1 VQILLKLFDVTLGPR
16 LLLQHRTLVLHLLK
30 RNIAARYRG
39 SVLGLFWSFANP
51 LLMLSVYTFV
61 FGIVFKARWG
71 QESFGNN
78 PAAFPLL
85 MFCGMAVF
93 NIFSESV
100 NTSPS
105 LIVGNPSFVKKVI
118 FPLEI
123 LPICNVITSLVF
135 GLAWFAL
142 LFVGTA
148 YFLGALSWTMLLL
161 PLTLLPM
168 IFIAMG
174 VSLLLASLGVYLRD
188 IQQLVNIATQILF
201 FMTPI
206 FYPIQVVPE
215 KYRWVLQCN
224 PLSVIVEQTRGLFL
238 FGQVPDVKALLLIYI
253 VALVV
258 FQLGLVWF
266 VKIKKGF
273 ADVL

>member
-1 VQILLKLFDVTLGPR
+1 MR
-16 LLLQHRTLVLHLLK
+16 HRTLVLHMLQRSL
-30 RNIAARYRG
+30 AARYRG
-39 SVLGLFWSFANP
+39 SVLGIFWSFANP

-71 QESFGNN
+71 QEVFGNN

-100 NTSPS
+100 NSSPS

-135 GLAWFAL
+135 GLVWFAL
-142 LFVGTA
+142 LFAGTV
-148 YFLGALSWTMLLL
+148 YFLDTLSWTMLLL
-161 PLTLLPM
+161 PLTLLPVV
-168 IFIAMG
+168 FIAMG

-188 IQQLVNIATQILF
+188 IQQLVAIATQVLF

-206 FYPIQVVPE
+206 FYPVQVVPE
-215 KYRWVLQCN
+215 KFRWVLQCN
-224 PLSVIVEQTRGLFL
+224 PLSIIVEQTRALFL
-238 FGQVPDVKALLLIYI
+238 FGQVPDGKALLLVYG

-258 FQLGLVWF
+258 FQLGLIWF